1 MTTSTAIPEACSVA
15 FKEWSGICAALSEGR
30 QSLILRKG
38 GIAEDAGRFL
48 PEHDAFWLYPTP
60 LHEVQQGLR
69 EELPIPPRVPT
80 PFVAIESFAL
90 VDTVGRVESLE
101 ALEALAEL
109 HVWNEET
116 VRRRFH
122 YRAPGLWALGVRI
135 FRRPAPW
142 LIEPTEAHAG
152 CKSWVPLET
161 SLLTAGLSSVLA
173 ESTFAARMERL
184 RAVTDSQRPGGYRS

>member
-1 MTTSTAIPEACSVA
+1 MTSSIAIPEACSVA

-48 PEHDAFWLYPTP
+48 PEHDAFWLYPTH

-69 EELPIPPRVPT
+69 EELPISPRSPT
-80 PFVAIESFAL
+80 PFVAIEALAL
-90 VDTVGRVESLE
+90 VDTVARVDSLD
-101 ALEALAEL
+101 ALDALADL
-109 HVWNEET
+109 HVWSEET

-135 FRRPAPW
+135 FRRSAPW

-161 SLLTAGLSSVLA
+161 PLSTAGLSSILG
-173 ESTFAARMERL
+173 ESTFTARMERL
-184 RAVTDSQRPGGYRS
+184 RSVTDSQRPDGHRS